1 MDVPIPYL
9 VAGGLALLIVAWLMM
24 RRQGGRDLIAPPPAM
39 RAAPR
44 PAAAAPEPPPPVGML
59 EMQIRAHLTAGNKI
73 EAIKV
78 ARALLDLDLREA
90 KELVE
95 AIERGAML
103 DPDALPAV
111 PEQPLLLDELRAL
124 LANDR
129 KIEAIKRAR
138 EALGLGLAEA
148 KTFVETMEARDAAGR
163 SPGTG

>member
-9 VAGGLALLIVAWLMM
+9 VAAGLLLLLFAWLMM

-44 PAAAAPEPPPPVGML
+44 PAEPSPEPSAPVGML
-59 EMQIRAHLTAGNKI
+59 EMQVRAHLSAGRKI

-78 ARALLDLDLREA
+78 ARSLLHLDLREA

-95 AIERGAML
+95 AIEHGAML
-103 DPDALPAV
+103 DPGALPAV

-124 LANDR
+124 VANDR

-138 EALGLGLAEA
+138 EELGLGLAEA
-148 KTFVETMEARDAAGR
+148 KMFVETMEARDRAG
-163 SPGTG
+163 GA